1 MSMWTTMWTKSM
13 YVFGLALVTACKS
26 NSEAPQSR
34 AVAHSTEQAEV
45 PAAPSPDM
53 LKAEIQEETA
63 ERRVKVRDVQKD
75 VAGKSF
81 QPAPPRAAAAPAAEP
96 PKPEPSPANAKT
108 PEGPTRAWFPETFL
122 FEPLVVTDDR
132 GAAVVPVRVPDRLTT
147 WRVLALAHART
158 GAQGGAV
165 ASFLGTLPTYVDPV
179 VPAFLVQGDVVRMP
193 IQIINTTANDVSTA
207 LEISAQN
214 ATLQGGT
221 GQGGAGTHGAGTG
234 GPGPGGAGTRGP
246 DPGGAGPGGAGP
258 SGAGWGRARTVP
270 AQGSTVDYV
279 TLAAD
284 HAGTVKLRV
293 ALGGRSAGAAG
304 TPAASP
310 GGRGA
315 SPETLDAVERT
326 IDVHPAGRPVT
337 QTRSGTLAAPR
348 RFTTEPTPG
357 ADPSTDRVR
366 LVVFPGALALLRS
379 ELAVSTARP
388 GVADD
393 AYALLLAGKAA
404 ALLAALGDKPD
415 PAALRDLALVTSQR
429 AIRAGRTLDVERAAL
444 LAEPALAHPGNP
456 VLARLGERAAAYL
469 AQNQRPDGT
478 FAGATGWTLQRLLVV
493 TAEATRAAA
502 ADQATSAARRRG
514 LQVTT
519 RAAGAFART
528 ADQVTDGFT
537 AAAILA
543 SGAVTGELADTLR
556 RRVRAAIKTS
566 PDGAGYLEVDA
577 GVVRAD
583 GAVPARAEATALA
596 VLALQGAADA
606 TAPLADLGTTLLGA
620 YSIERGWG
628 DGRVNLVAMQAVL
641 ALFKT
646 PLPNTVTVTLAMDG
660 KPIVRGTLE
669 GAKLRDVLA
678 LDGTAPGLAGAHDW
692 QLIAE
697 PAVPGLGYSL
707 ALDSWL
713 PWDKQPV
720 HAGLELALPAHL
732 DAAVGKP
739 LDMTI
744 TAVAPSGIALHIQQ
758 ALPAGVQID
767 RPSLEAAVAAGT
779 IERFVAADGALDL
792 YAPALE
798 PGKTFTMAYKVVPTL
813 GGTLRSGA
821 SLIEA
826 GPSQFHVPPTKWT
839 IK

>member
-1 MSMWTTMWTKSM
+1 
-13 YVFGLALVTACKS
+13 
-26 NSEAPQSR
+26 
-34 AVAHSTEQAEV
+34 
-45 PAAPSPDM
+45 
-53 LKAEIQEETA
+53 
-63 ERRVKVRDVQKD
+63 
-75 VAGKSF
+75 
-81 QPAPPRAAAAPAAEP
+81 
-96 PKPEPSPANAKT
+96 
-108 PEGPTRAWFPETFL
+108 
-122 FEPLVVTDDR
+122 
-132 GAAVVPVRVPDRLTT
+132 
-147 WRVLALAHART
+147 
-158 GAQGGAV
+158 
-165 ASFLGTLPTYVDPV
+165 
-179 VPAFLVQGDVVRMP
+179 
-193 IQIINTTANDVSTA
+193 
-207 LEISAQN
+207 
-214 ATLQGGT
+214 
-221 GQGGAGTHGAGTG
+221 
-234 GPGPGGAGTRGP
+234 
-246 DPGGAGPGGAGP
+246 
-258 SGAGWGRARTVP
+258 VP
-270 AQGSTVDYV
+270 AQGSTVDYA
-279 TLAAD
+279 TLVAD

-293 ALGGRSAGAAG
+293 ALGG
-304 TPAASP
+304 PAAAAA
-310 GGRGA
+310 R
-315 SPETLDAVERT
+315 LDAVERT
-326 IDVHPAGRPVT
+326 IDVHPVGRPVT

-348 RFTTEPTPG
+348 RFTTDGTPG

-379 ELAVSTARP
+379 ELAVSIARA

-393 AYALLLAGKAA
+393 AYALLLAGKAS

-415 PAALRDLALVTSQR
+415 PGALRELALVTSQR
-429 AIRAGRTLDVERAAL
+429 AIRWGRTLDVERAAL
-444 LAEPALAHPGNP
+444 LAGPALAHPGNP

-493 TAEATRAAA
+493 TAEATRAAG
-502 ADQATSAARRRG
+502 ADQATSPARQRALG
-514 LQVTT
+514 VQT

-556 RRVRAAIKTS
+556 RRVRGAIKTS
-566 PDGAGYLEVDA
+566 SDGAGYLQVDP

-583 GAVPARAEATALA
+583 GAVPTRSEATALA
-596 VLALQGAADA
+596 VLALQGDA

-646 PLPNTVTVTLAMDG
+646 PLPSTVTVTLAMDG

-678 LDGTAPGLAGAHDW
+678 LDGAAPGLAGSHDW
-692 QLIAE
+692 ELVAE

-720 HAGLELALPAHL
+720 HAGLELALPARV

-739 LDMTI
+739 LELAV
-744 TAVAPSGIALHIQQ
+744 TAVAPSGIALHIQL
-758 ALPAGVQID
+758 ALPAGVQVD

-792 YAPALE
+792 YVPALA

-813 GGTLRSGA
+813 GGTLHGGA

-826 GPSQFHVPPTKWT
+826 GPSQFHVPPTEWV